1 MMDATQAFSPSY
13 ALARQKFLAACVSAG
28 IPVETHPL
36 PLPGADGEALALD
49 VARDGPADAER
60 VLIVT
65 SACHGVEGHCGSGV
79 QVHALH
85 DVAWRA
91 AARDA
96 GVAVVYIHALNPH
109 GFSHGRRVTQENVDL
124 NRNFQDFSAPL
135 PVNKPY
141 AKLHALL
148 LPPQWPPAPRDQEA
162 LEHWIAKHGMG
173 EFQAAVTQ
181 GQYAFAGG
189 MFFGGQAP
197 TWSQRTLRQ
206 VLRQH
211 AARARRLA
219 WIDLHTGLGPSGLGE
234 RIFAGRN
241 DPAAYARASAW
252 WGGGGTTPV
261 TSIYDGSSASAL
273 LTGLMWSSA
282 YEECPQAEF
291 TGIAMEYGTEP
302 LMEVLTA
309 MRGDHWLHLHPEVA
323 PELAQS
329 IHQRMRAA
337 FYTDTDVWKQRIV
350 DQAREALF
358 QAAEGL
364 RG

>member
-1 MMDATQAFSPSY
+1 MMDAAQAFSPSY
-13 ALARQKFLAACVSAG
+13 ALARQKFLAACVAAG
-28 IPVETHPL
+28 IPVESHPL
-36 PLPGADGEALALD
+36 SLRGADGEALAMD

-60 VLIVT
+60 VLIVS

-79 QVHALH
+79 QVNALH
-85 DVAWRA
+85 DTAWRK

-96 GVAVVYIHALNPH
+96 GVAVVHIHALNPH

-173 EFQAAVTQ
+173 EFQTAVTQ
-181 GQYAFAGG
+181 GQYVFADG

-197 TWSQRTLRQ
+197 TWSQRTVRQ

-211 AARARRLA
+211 AGRARRVA
-219 WIDLHTGLGPSGLGE
+219 WIDIHTGLGPSGLGE
-234 RIFAGRN
+234 RIFAGRD
-241 DPAAYARASAW
+241 DPAAYARATAW
-252 WGGGGTTPV
+252 WGGGGATPV

-273 LTGLMWSSA
+273 LTGLMWNSI

-309 MRGDHWLHLHPEVA
+309 MRGDHWLHLHPEAA

>member
-1 MMDATQAFSPSY
+1 MDAAQAFSPSY
-13 ALARQKFLAACVSAG
+13 ALARQKFLAACVAAG

-36 PLPGADGEALALD
+36 PLPGADGEALAMD

-85 DVAWRA
+85 DAAWRK
-91 AARDA
+91 AAREA
-96 GVAVVYIHALNPH
+96 GLAVVYIHALNPH

-141 AKLHALL
+141 AKLHELL
-148 LPPQWPPAPRDQEA
+148 LPPQWPPSPRDQEA

-173 EFQAAVTQ
+173 EFQTAVTQ

-189 MFFGGQAP
+189 MFFGGKAP

-211 AARARRLA
+211 AGRARRLA

-252 WGGGGTTPV
+252 WGGDGATPV

-273 LTGLMWSSA
+273 LTGLMWNSV
-282 YEECPQAEF
+282 YEECPQSEF

-309 MRGDHWLHLHPEVA
+309 MRGDHWLHLHPEAA
-323 PELAQS
+323 PELAQA
-329 IHQRMRAA
+329 IRQRMRTA
-337 FYTDTDVWKQRIV
+337 FYTDTDAWKRRIV
-350 DQAREALF
+350 EQAREALF
-358 QAAEGL
+358 QAVGGL
-364 RG
+364 CG

>member
-1 MMDATQAFSPSY
+1 MDAAQAFSPSY
-13 ALARQKFLAACVSAG
+13 ALARQKFLAACVAAG

-36 PLPGADGEALALD
+36 PLPGADGEALAMD

-85 DVAWRA
+85 DAAWRA

-148 LPPQWPPAPRDQEA
+148 LPPQWPPTPRDQEA

-181 GQYAFAGG
+181 GQYGFAGG

-211 AARARRLA
+211 AGRARRLA

-252 WGGGGTTPV
+252 WGGDGTTPV

-273 LTGLMWSSA
+273 LTGLMWNSI

-309 MRGDHWLHLHPEVA
+309 MRGDHWLHLHPEAA
-323 PELAQS
+323 PELAQA
-329 IHQRMRAA
+329 IRQRMRAA
-337 FYTDTDVWKQRIV
+337 FYTDTDAWKQRIV